1 MKNKIT
7 VKQKLIALAFVVL
20 GPLSTSHLSAAVV
33 AYNVSWSGAALGN
46 AATATA
52 VISLDTAA
60 APVSTSVHQAIAM
73 PSWLVD
79 LQLTVVGAT
88 SGNGTFQKSD
98 FSRLVWFTNGGTLN
112 LNQELIGQATTGSPW
127 GTANLNTSAGDFN
140 LIKAS
145 GSPSAPNG
153 TNIFVLTP
161 SGSGDSMR
169 LVSFAPV
176 PEPSGAALLLTGLA
190 VAAGRRRRLS

>member
-33 AYNVSWSGAALGN
+33 VYNVSWSGAALGN

-52 VISLDTAA
+52 LISLDTAA
-60 APVSTSVHQAIAM
+60 APVSNTVHESIGM

-79 LQLTVVGAT
+79 LQITVVGAT

-98 FSRLVWFTNGGTLN
+98 FSHIVWFTNGGTLN
-112 LNQELIGQATTGSPW
+112 LNQALIGQATNGSPW
-127 GTANLNTSAGDFN
+127 GTAFNSTAGDFN
-140 LIKAS
+140 LVRAS
-145 GSPSAPNG
+145 GSPSAPSG
-153 TNIFVLTP
+153 TNLFTLTP
-161 SGSGDSMR
+161 SGSSNSMR